1 LKLDNNIFEHYKN
14 EKLFSPKNMG
24 VVPRRNNKVIN
35 LFISDGFDFLVDDQ
49 PRKVIGEL
57 SNQIHS
63 QRRGLIRITKKNS
76 MF

>member
-1 LKLDNNIFEHYKN
+1 
-14 EKLFSPKNMG
+14 MG